1 MARRGSNSFRRND
14 GLRALRIARDG
25 GLEPSAIE
33 IVVNPDGAVVFRVFG
48 ERAAG
53 LMGVAPET
61 AAGAREVAGR
71 NRQAQGQGEGA
82 QGEGTMTKLHLKYVQ
97 S

>member
-25 GLEPSAIE
+25 GLDPSALE
-33 IVVNPDGAVVFRVFG
+33 VVVGTDGAVTFRVYG

-53 LMGVAPET
+53 LMGVAAET
-61 AAGAREVAGR
+61 AAGAAREW
-71 NRQAQGQGEGA
+71 QDEI
-82 QGEGTMTKLHLKYVQ
+82 EKLKKAKTPKKG
-97 S
+97 